1 MKKTGLFAFLALL
14 IAALCL
20 LSSCGEKLTQ
30 KKVESDPMAY
40 VREGIRLTAKDLPL
54 ADLTEKTGEKLSG
67 VLSYKE
73 GSEEFSATFGADPA
87 AKKGALSFELKSPQ
101 TEEEAENAFPIPTKG
116 DLYLDGTKI
125 AARLDLLRDI
135 VGSDTVGLDLAALK
149 EIKKTTLYR
158 SFLEVSGMTEEQ
170 FDQKVKESFG
180 DLPDVGKLEEL
191 QREFTEK
198 IKPILEDALEATGVA
213 EEEIT
218 LDGKP
223 VRTVA
228 VSHSLKESAYKALGE
243 EVWKYLEKVSGL
255 FGEKVQESFSD
266 ALPENPFDAIKVEQS
281 GKSYL
286 SVRTGEL
293 LRQETD
299 LRVTPADPETDSVGV
314 SALHLKSDVSFG
326 ADPAAAFLPVFEV
339 RFETEGKEE
348 VKLVLKGAAVSGDGA
363 WTLDG
368 TISAEKGEEKKEFG
382 YRFVYEDSGDYKL
395 TVQLDR
401 ISADVLK
408 GTFKRTADGLSCTA
422 VIFDPDREGQEG
434 GEFSLDLRFNAEIPA
449 MPAYKDLLE
458 LTPEELSALI
468 PAEPEPE
475 EEEEYEFSDYALS
488 VVGLYADMEE
498 EDLKKALED
507 GYAKA
512 GLPDA
517 LSYLYYNLA
526 QYRAADLIQNYGA
539 KQEDM
544 QAIWDE
550 IVKSDGTYLDLAA
563 AFEDAYARATAP
575 SEEEIKD
582 LLQNFRDYGFESR
595 EDALAFLRDNYGD
608 YVTVPEA

>member
-14 IAALCL
+14 TAALCL

-54 ADLTEKTGEKLSG
+54 ADLAEKTGEKFSG

-73 GSEEFSATFGADPA
+73 EQRDLSATFGADPA

-170 FDQKVKESFG
+170 FDQMTGESLGNFPG
-180 DLPDVGKLEEL
+180 VEKLEEL
-191 QREFTEK
+191 EQEFLKK
-198 IKPILEDALEATGVA
+198 IKPILEDELEATGVA

-243 EVWKYLEKVSGL
+243 EIGKYVREVVAL
-255 FGEKVQESFSD
+255 FGEEAQESFSD
-266 ALPENPFDAIKVEQS
+266 ALPKNPFDAIKVEQS

-299 LRVTPADPETDSVGV
+299 LRVTPADPDAEPSGV

-326 ADPAAAFLPVFEV
+326 ADPAAAFLPAFEIC
-339 RFETEGKEE
+339 FETEGENAG
-348 VKLVLKGAAVSGDGA
+348 KLLLKGATASGDGA
-363 WTLDG
+363 RTLDG
-368 TISAEKGEEKKEFG
+368 TFSFEKGEEKKEIG

-408 GTFKRTADGLSCTA
+408 GTCKRTADGLSCTA
-422 VIFDPDREGQEG
+422 VIFDPHREGQEG
-434 GEFSLDLRFNAEIPA
+434 GELSLDLRFNAEIPA

-458 LTPEELSALI
+458 LTPEELRALI
-468 PAEPEPE
+468 PAGSEPEQDGGD
-475 EEEEYEFSDYALS
+475 EFSDYALS
-488 VVGLYADMEE
+488 LVGLYADMEE
-498 EDLKKALED
+498 EELKKALEE

-544 QAIWDE
+544 QALWDE
-550 IVKSDGTYLDLAA
+550 VVKNDGTYLDLAA
-563 AFEDAYARATAP
+563 AFEDVYARATAP
-575 SEEEIKD
+575 SEEEIKE

>member
-14 IAALCL
+14 TAALCL

-54 ADLTEKTGEKLSG
+54 ADLTEKTGEKFSG

-87 AKKGALSFELKSPQ
+87 AKKGALSFELKLPQ
-101 TEEEAENAFPIPTKG
+101 TEEEAENGFPIPSKG

-170 FDQKVKESFG
+170 FDQMTGEILGNFPGVE
-180 DLPDVGKLEEL
+180 KLEEL
-191 QREFTEK
+191 EQEFLKK
-198 IKPILEDALEATGVA
+198 IKPILEDELEATGVA

-243 EVWKYLEKVSGL
+243 EIGKYVREVVAL
-255 FGEKVQESFSD
+255 FGEEAQESFSD
-266 ALPENPFDAIKVEQS
+266 ALPENPFDVIKVEQS

-299 LRVTPADPETDSVGV
+299 LRVTPADPDADSVGV

-326 ADPAAAFLPVFEV
+326 ADPAAAFLPAFEIC
-339 RFETEGKEE
+339 FETEGKEE

-368 TISAEKGEEKKEFG
+368 TFSFEKGEEKKEIG

-422 VIFDPDREGQEG
+422 VIFDPHREGQEG
-434 GEFSLDLRFNAEIPA
+434 GELSLDLRFNAEIPA

-468 PAEPEPE
+468 PAGSEPEQDGGD
-475 EEEEYEFSDYALS
+475 EFSDYALS
-488 VVGLYADMEE
+488 LVGLYADMEE
-498 EDLKKALED
+498 EELKKALEE

>member
-14 IAALCL
+14 TAALCL

-73 GSEEFSATFGADPA
+73 EQRELSATFGADPA
-87 AKKGALSFELKSPQ
+87 AKKGALSFELKSPK
-101 TEEEAENAFPIPTKG
+101 TEEAENGFPIPSKG
-116 DLYLDGTKI
+116 ELYLDGTKI

-170 FDQKVKESFG
+170 FDQMTGEILGNFPGVE
-180 DLPDVGKLEEL
+180 KLEEL
-191 QREFTEK
+191 EQEFLKK
-198 IKPILEDALEATGVA
+198 IKPILEDELEATGVA

-243 EVWKYLEKVSGL
+243 EVGKYVREVVAL
-255 FGEKVQESFSD
+255 FGEEAQESFSD
-266 ALPENPFDAIKVEQS
+266 ALPENPFDVIKVEQS

-326 ADPAAAFLPVFEV
+326 ADPAAAFLPAFEIC
-339 RFETEGKEE
+339 FETEGENAG
-348 VKLVLKGAAVSGDGA
+348 KLLLKGATASGDGA
-363 WTLDG
+363 RTLDG
-368 TISAEKGEEKKEFG
+368 TFSFEKGEEKKEIG

-408 GTFKRTADGLSCTA
+408 GTCKRTADGLSCTA
-422 VIFDPDREGQEG
+422 VIFDPHREGQEG

-458 LTPEELSALI
+458 LTPEELRALI
-468 PAEPEPE
+468 PAGSEPEQDGGD
-475 EEEEYEFSDYALS
+475 EFSDYALS
-488 VVGLYADMEE
+488 LVGLYANMEE
-498 EDLKKALED
+498 EELKKALEE

-544 QAIWDE
+544 QALWDE
-550 IVKSDGTYLDLAA
+550 VVKNDGTYLDLAA
-563 AFEDAYARATAP
+563 AFEDVYARATAP